1 MDYADLSDRD
11 FRRFSNL
18 VYEKCGI
25 NLHNGKKALVH
36 TRLGKRLR
44 DGGFRDFDDY
54 YRFVRERDNQ
64 EELVQLLDA
73 ISTNLTSFF
82 REEKHFAFLREQLFP
97 SYVKRKQKR
106 IRVWSAGCSSG
117 EEPYSL
123 AMSFFEYFGLNGQ
136 VEIRI
141 FASDIST
148 KVLSKART
156 GVYGWDRVSNLKQPF
171 LKQYFQTG
179 TGRQAGNVRVKEF
192 VRERITFERIN
203 LMEPFPFGEEF
214 DVIFCRNVMI
224 YFDKKTQ
231 ERLVNKFHDLL
242 VDGGYLF
249 IGLSES
255 LTGVNHPLRYIV
267 PTVYKKG

>member
-54 YRFVRERDNQ
+54 YR
-64 EELVQLLDA
+64 
-73 ISTNLTSFF
+73 
-82 REEKHFAFLREQLFP
+82 
-97 SYVKRKQKR
+97 
-106 IRVWSAGCSSG
+106 C
-117 EEPYSL
+117 
-123 AMSFFEYFGLNGQ
+123 
-136 VEIRI
+136 
-141 FASDIST
+141 
-148 KVLSKART
+148 
-156 GVYGWDRVSNLKQPF
+156 
-171 LKQYFQTG
+171 
-179 TGRQAGNVRVKEF
+179 
-192 VRERITFERIN
+192 
-203 LMEPFPFGEEF
+203 
-214 DVIFCRNVMI
+214 CRNVMI

-231 ERLVNKFHDLL
+231 ERLVNKFHDVL

-249 IGLSES
+249 IGHSES
-255 LTGVNHPLRYIV
+255 LTGVDHPLRYIV